1 MKLIELNTHEDGE
14 HIYIN
19 IDHIS
24 SLKPIIM
31 EGLNNEMFEISYIKL
46 LNGEKILV
54 TEDIET
60 IERIY
65 NSHLTVIKNRI

>member
-19 IDHIS
+19 IDYIS

-31 EGLNNEMFEISYIKL
+31 E
-46 LNGEKILV
+46 
-54 TEDIET
+54 
-60 IERIY
+60 
-65 NSHLTVIKNRI
+65 